1 MRLVGNPLA
10 MSKEDTIEAL
20 AEILGALIFLALLAL
35 GIKYAFDFTWFQAA
49 MIVFVIDYI
58 KGRKK

>member
-1 MRLVGNPLA
+1 

-49 MIVFVIDYI
+49 MIVFVVDYV
-58 KGRKK
+58 KGRKR

>member
-1 MRLVGNPLA
+1 

-20 AEILGALIFLALLAL
+20 AEILGALVFLALFAL
-35 GIKYAFDFTWFQAA
+35 GIKYAFNVTWFQAA
-49 MIVFVIDYI
+49 MIVFVVDYV